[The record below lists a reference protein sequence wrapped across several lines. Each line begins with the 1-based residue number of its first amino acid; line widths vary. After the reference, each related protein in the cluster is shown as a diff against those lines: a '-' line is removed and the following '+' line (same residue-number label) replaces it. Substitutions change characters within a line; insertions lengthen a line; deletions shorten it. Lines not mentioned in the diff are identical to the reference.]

1 MFVDEKK
8 YSLQVQYLVMRKYMN
23 DAATSCSQFNSY
35 ICLDGPPRGT
45 EKDSKA
51 IKEKTK
57 KGQRIKHMLSI

>member
-1 MFVDEKK
+1 MTQQQVAVNLRAIYGCMRAQK
-8 YSLQVQYLVMRKYMN
+8 SLN
-23 DAATSCSQFNSY
+23 
-35 ICLDGPPRGT
+35 GPPRGT